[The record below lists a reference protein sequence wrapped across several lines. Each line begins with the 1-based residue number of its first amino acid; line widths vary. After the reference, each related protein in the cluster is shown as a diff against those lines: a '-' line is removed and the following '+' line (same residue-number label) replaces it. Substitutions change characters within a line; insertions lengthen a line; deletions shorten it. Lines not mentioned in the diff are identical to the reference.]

1 LGSWLNWRVMFIYLF
16 FPTFFPQE
24 GSRITRIPEGLKD
37 LTPSETEKRNLL
49 IERFRETLDLWGYR
63 EVSTPTIE
71 FETSLSKGIGT
82 EMTNSMFK
90 LQDVDGEVIALRA
103 EMTAPVARMTST
115 RLGEWH
121 KPIRIFYIG
130 PVFKRTRRSWD
141 DSRETLQGGLE
152 LIGVETPYGEVEV
165 LTLLKDLL
173 RRLKVPEAT
182 IDVGHS
188 ALLKELAELFPERT
202 RRELMNQ
209 IRLRDKNRLT
219 KLLEEMEKPEEKER
233 VKLLIDLLETTSIGE
248 AASITSNIKELKQYS
263 SELEEIAD
271 WLKELGVADGIGFDI
286 TLIRNLEYY
295 TGLIFEVI
303 TPSIGV
309 PIGGGGRYDNLM
321 EKFGAPA
328 TKAIGFAL
336 DMDKVSRATGLTPP
350 KKVRA
355 LIFGDPRIAY
365 RIGRELRGK
374 GIPAA
379 VNWGQDG
386 ENLLGFAETWGYTH
400 IVKAESV
407 EEASILKLG
416 KDGWTKLSVR
426 EIPDEISQATGD
438 S

>member
-1 LGSWLNWRVMFIYLF
+1 
-16 FPTFFPQE
+16 
-24 GSRITRIPEGLKD
+24 
-37 LTPSETEKRNLL
+37 
-49 IERFRETLDLWGYR
+49 
-63 EVSTPTIE
+63 
-71 FETSLSKGIGT
+71 
-82 EMTNSMFK
+82 
-90 LQDVDGEVIALRA
+90 
-103 EMTAPVARMTST
+103 
-115 RLGEWH
+115 
-121 KPIRIFYIG
+121 
-130 PVFKRTRRSWD
+130 
-141 DSRETLQGGLE
+141 
-152 LIGVETPYGEVEV
+152 
-165 LTLLKDLL
+165 
-173 RRLKVPEAT
+173 VPEAT

-219 KLLEEMEKPEEKER
+219 KLLEEMEKPEEKDR
-233 VKLLIDLLETTSIGE
+233 VKVLIDLLETTSIGE

-355 LIFGDPRIAY
+355 LILGDPRIAY